1 MMLLE
6 LENIYKSYQRGGWF
20 GRGDKITAVKGVS
33 LTVPEGGRVGLIGR
47 SGAGKSS
54 LCRLLLGLEKAD
66 SGIMR
71 YRGTDTRSFDKTDWR
86 RFRGE
91 VQVVFQNAL
100 GSVNPRWRA
109 QDILLE
115 PVLNF
120 QRLSDRQQQQ
130 KTAELLHL
138 VGLDATDADKY
149 PRQFSGGQLQR
160 ICIARALALQ
170 PKLVILDEAVSSLDM
185 VIQAEILTLLKRL
198 QVETGV
204 SYLFVSHDIRIV
216 AGFCD
221 SVAVM
226 HQGAVTSQVTDLTEA
241 ALSTDPVLS
250 ALAQA
255 ILPAWPKQMQANSGL
270 RNYHRAPP
278 AGTRQTAEVF
288 S

>member
-1 MMLLE
+1 MTLLE
-6 LENIYKSYQRGGWF
+6 LENISKSYQRGGWF
-20 GRGDKITAVKGVS
+20 GRGDKVEAVKGVS
-33 LTVPEGGRVGLIGR
+33 LTLPVGGRVGLIGR

-54 LCRLLLGLEKAD
+54 LCRLLLGLEKPD
-66 SGIMR
+66 SGVMR
-71 YRGTDTRSFDKTDWR
+71 YRGTDTRTFSKMDWR
-86 RFRGE
+86 RFHGE

-100 GSVNPRWRA
+100 GSVNPRWQTR
-109 QDILLE
+109 DILLE
-115 PVLNF
+115 PLLNY
-120 QRLSDRQQQQ
+120 QRLSDRQQHQ

-160 ICIARALALQ
+160 ICIARALALR
-170 PKLVILDEAVSSLDM
+170 PKLVVLDEAVSSLDM
-185 VIQAEILTLLKRL
+185 VIQAEILALLKRL
-198 QVETGV
+198 QVAIGV

-226 HQGAVTSQVTDLTEA
+226 HQGAVTSRVANLTEA
-241 ALSTDPVLS
+241 TRSTDPVLS

-255 ILPAWPKQMQANSGL
+255 VLPPWPKSMKMSDEAVE
-270 RNYHRAPP
+270 A
-278 AGTRQTAEVF
+278 F

>member
-1 MMLLE
+1 MLLE

-20 GRGDKITAVKGVS
+20 GRGDKVAAVKGVS

-120 QRLSDRQQQQ
+120 HRLSDRQQQQ